1 MSREALSREISQ
13 VVSRVVSGEE
23 IDAAARGA
31 MLASKYPDLGMSGEM
46 ISEAILRAA
55 NMVGMIKSAPMPAA
69 WPDDPP
75 RGDGSAPNGDK
86 HAGGEGE
93 TPAVSSRSMQ
103 DDLAPAIGA
112 EVGGLADD
120 KPKDRRPSA
129 PPPQRNDPI
138 AALRRVFFRQ

>member
-31 MLASKYPDLGMSGEM
+31 ILAAKYPELGMSGEM
-46 ISEAILRAA
+46 IGEAILRAA

-75 RGDGSAPNGDK
+75 RAEDSAGVR
-86 HAGGEGE
+86 AGA
-93 TPAVSSRSMQ
+93 PLPLPSRAPEH
-103 DDLAPAIGA
+103 DPAPAIGA
-112 EVGGLADD
+112 ELGEGANGEA
-120 KPKDRRPSA
+120 KKAATENSETRRS
-129 PPPQRNDPI
+129 PI
-138 AALRRVFFRQ
+138 AALRRAFFRQ